1 MLAIYIAGPLMAA
14 VSLPAAREYY
24 ETLAGVVE
32 AAGLRPVVPHLETDP
47 ERDAYLTPTEVW
59 RTDKA
64 KIDAAGAVLAHVGQP
79 SSGVGAELAYAAHR
93 RKPIIA
99 LWRPGEAVSKLLLGL
114 LREHGAAEVVA
125 ADTDLEA
132 ALAGPLAQLAPSGPG
147 RRPSVGPQPV

>member
-1 MLAIYIAGPLMAA
+1 VLSVYVAGPLMAA

-24 ETLAGVVE
+24 ETLAGLVE
-32 AAGLRPVVPHLETDP
+32 AAGLRPVAPHLETDP
-47 ERDAYLTPTEVW
+47 KRAAYLTPTEVW
-59 RTDKA
+59 STDKA

-114 LREHGAAEVVA
+114 LREHGAVEVVA
-125 ADTDLEA
+125 ADAELEA
-132 ALAGPLAQLAPSGPG
+132 ALAGPLAQLATRTCAERAHGGP
-147 RRPSVGPQPV
+147 